1 MVKVHLSRKLEL
13 EHHDEDYRDRD
24 SDLFPGRRSRSAAAF
39 STFCQV
45 QVVNLEYSMFIA
57 SSLEVWNTGCLV
69 SWGRLC
75 YQIEV
80 FGLQRSGP
88 IFFLTHLRL
97 VQVQVVRFVE
107 PR

>member
-13 EHHDEDYRDRD
+13 EHEDYRDRD